1 MTAAPSG
8 YRNHDGWAV
17 LVTMARDGTLLD
29 RRRVELVDE
38 GLPKLPHD
46 NEGQALPLDEGRA
59 GGVSACRQF
68 PSKESPTHAM
78 ASRVRHCVEC
88 PKCLTR
94 YLPGFSPYRNG
105 SYLIPLAEGFAD
117 EWTLYCACG
126 RPPISSRWSW
136 SDLKL
141 YAVSNQAHDRGY
153 GPPEEIVPVDKTS
166 HFSG

>member
-1 MTAAPSG
+1 MDYQRLLAEVG
-8 YRNHDGWAV
+8 
-17 LVTMARDGTLLD
+17 LV
-29 RRRVELVDE
+29 
-38 GLPKLPHD
+38 
-46 NEGQALPLDEGRA
+46 A
-59 GGVSACRQF
+59 GGASARRQF
-68 PSKESPTHAM
+68 PRRSSPTHAM

-105 SYLIPLAEGFAD
+105 SYLMPLAAGFAD

-136 SDLKL
+136 SDLKP

-153 GPPEEIVPVDKTS
+153 GPPDEIVPVDKKS
-166 HFSG
+166 RFSG

>member
-1 MTAAPSG
+1 MPWKECFGGGRLESLLEANLGPISKCGRASTCAC
-8 YRNHDGWAV
+8 HDGQ
-17 LVTMARDGTLLD
+17 LVKNPVG
-29 RRRVELVDE
+29 VE
-38 GLPKLPHD
+38 K
-46 NEGQALPLDEGRA
+46 
-59 GGVSACRQF
+59 GGVEGEAASSPRR
-68 PSKESPTHAM
+68 SSPTHAM

-105 SYLIPLAEGFAD
+105 SYLMPLAEGFAD

-153 GPPEEIVPVDKTS
+153 GPPADIVPVDQKS
-166 HFSG
+166 RFSG

>member
-1 MTAAPSG
+1 
-8 YRNHDGWAV
+8 
-17 LVTMARDGTLLD
+17 MARDGTLLD
-29 RRRVELVDE
+29 RRRGDLVDE
-38 GLPKLPHD
+38 ALPKLLHR
-46 NEGQALPLDEGRA
+46 NEGQALALDEAAPEGCSHA
-59 GGVSACRQF
+59 TSF
-68 PSKESPTHAM
+68 PRRSSPTHSIV
-78 ASRVRHCVEC
+78 SRVRHCVEC

-105 SYLIPLAEGFAD
+105 SYLMPLAEGFAD

-153 GPPEEIVPVDKTS
+153 GPPEEVVPVDKKS
-166 HFSG
+166 RFSG

>member
-1 MTAAPSG
+1 MP
-8 YRNHDGWAV
+8 
-17 LVTMARDGTLLD
+17 
-29 RRRVELVDE
+29 
-38 GLPKLPHD
+38 D
-46 NEGQALPLDEGRA
+46 NESGTTCAGQYCAGQHGSRENRCDPDFLRQELIARA
-59 GGVSACRQF
+59 DRKSECMR
-68 PSKESPTHAM
+68 SPTAVGGQTHLHLAQAHDM

-88 PKCLTR
+88 PKCFTR

-105 SYLIPLAEGFAD
+105 SYLLPMVEGFAD

-153 GPPEEIVPVDKTS
+153 GPPEEIVSVDKKS
-166 HFSG
+166 HLSG

>member
-1 MTAAPSG
+1 MFTARA
-8 YRNHDGWAV
+8 
-17 LVTMARDGTLLD
+17 D
-29 RRRVELVDE
+29 RKSECMRSPT
-38 GLPKLPHD
+38 G
-46 NEGQALPLDEGRA
+46 GRA
-59 GGVSACRQF
+59 NHLHLAQ
-68 PSKESPTHAM
+68 THAM

-105 SYLIPLAEGFAD
+105 SYLMPLVEGFAD

-153 GPPEEIVPVDKTS
+153 GPPEEIVPVDPANS
-166 HFSG
+166 FNAMP

>member
-1 MTAAPSG
+1 MHSG
-8 YRNHDGWAV
+8 HMLLEGTWPDHVRVNMGLANVH
-17 LVTMARDGTLLD
+17 VTQIVYGKSWW
-29 RRRVELVDE
+29 E
-38 GLPKLPHD
+38 
-46 NEGQALPLDEGRA
+46 
-59 GGVSACRQF
+59 
-68 PSKESPTHAM
+68 ESSPAHTM

-105 SYLIPLAEGFAD
+105 SYLLPLADGFAD

-141 YAVSNQAHDRGY
+141 YRVSNQAHDRGY
-153 GPPEEIVPVDKTS
+153 GPPEDIVPVDEKS
-166 HFSG
+166 GFSG

>member
-1 MTAAPSG
+1 
-8 YRNHDGWAV
+8 
-17 LVTMARDGTLLD
+17 
-29 RRRVELVDE
+29 
-38 GLPKLPHD
+38 
-46 NEGQALPLDEGRA
+46 
-59 GGVSACRQF
+59 
-68 PSKESPTHAM
+68 M

-141 YAVSNQAHDRGY
+141 YAVSNQAHDRGVN
-153 GPPEEIVPVDKTS
+153 PSVETVWNWHTCSSMVLPSQIS
-166 HFSG
+166 SSLSR